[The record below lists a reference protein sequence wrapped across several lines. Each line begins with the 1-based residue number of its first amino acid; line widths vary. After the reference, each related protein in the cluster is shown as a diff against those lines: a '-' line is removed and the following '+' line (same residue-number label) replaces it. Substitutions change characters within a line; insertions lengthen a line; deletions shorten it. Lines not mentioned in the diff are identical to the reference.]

1 MARTV
6 AHVWAELQ
14 RKCRLAGRHLRY
26 GRASWAGAAS
36 PEKEEALRHL
46 FGVVNGH
53 LARLGCEHLIVYGT
67 LLGWHRDG
75 GLLPHDVD
83 VDFGAPVAL
92 YPKIRDSAA
101 ALPAGFTLHDTSH
114 RHRGPKLYVEHG
126 GWEADIYFFT
136 ERDGR
141 LLPDL
146 ISNEPGD
153 HVPFPREWFFPRQAA
168 TFLGEAT
175 FVPAQPVAYLEHL
188 YRYLG
193 PDAEQDP
200 VTRYYRPRQR

>member
-1 MARTV
+1 
-6 AHVWAELQ
+6 
-14 RKCRLAGRHLRY
+14 
-26 GRASWAGAAS
+26 
-36 PEKEEALRHL
+36 
-46 FGVVNGH
+46 
-53 LARLGCEHLIVYGT
+53 
-67 LLGWHRDG
+67 
-75 GLLPHDVD
+75 
-83 VDFGAPVAL
+83 L

-200 VTRYYRPRQR
+200 VTRYYRPRQK